1 MRKVEVVAWASME
14 RIEEVREG
22 LVREDIERKSAI
34 EICSRST

>member
-14 RIEEVREG
+14 RIEEVREV

-34 EICSRST
+34 EICS

>member
-22 LVREDIERKSAI
+22 LVSIESKADI
-34 EICSRST
+34 EICSGLT